1 MAFKKPVN
9 LKYQVDCGPKNVD
22 FKSLASFF
30 ETIFSA
36 LMNKQLKQDQL
47 IANGQEF
54 TVLLAE
60 LGFHYGRI
68 CNKAGNS
75 TEALAVFDKLLK
87 LQEVKTIAKMDILNY
102 KYLHRFVVVFSLESS
117 YFVELYYKISNSR
130 ISSADVI
137 WK

>member
-1 MAFKKPVN
+1 MLLPLKLEASP
-9 LKYQVDCGPKNVD
+9 LKYQLDCGPKNVD

-36 LMNKQLKQDQL
+36 LTNKQEQL
-47 IANGQEF
+47 MVNGREF

-87 LQEVKTIAKMDILNY
+87 IVGSENHCKK
-102 KYLHRFVVVFSLESS
+102 
-117 YFVELYYKISNSR
+117 
-130 ISSADVI
+130 
-137 WK
+137 

>member
-1 MAFKKPVN
+1 MCVVLEWRKLSLLFQAEANVHCS
-9 LKYQVDCGPKNVD
+9 LKSLVDRTLKCGTKFQVDCGPKNFD
-22 FKSLASFF
+22 FKTLASFF
-30 ETIFSA
+30 QTILSA
-36 LMNKQLKQDQL
+36 LVNKQEQL

-87 LQEVKTIAKMDILNY
+87 IAGRKTTAKMDILNY
-102 KYLHRFVVVFSLESS
+102 KYLHKFVAVCV
-117 YFVELYYKISNSR
+117 
-130 ISSADVI
+130 
-137 WK
+137 